1 MAHSGVIIHYDLSE
15 LPDLTPQQELTFYRA
30 LQEGLTNGLK
40 HGNSTVFEL
49 KMGRDGNQVT
59 FDLKDNGNIQ
69 DWFWTFSNGST
80 GSHDWW
86 NSYCRTE
93 ERWQRRTFAHL
104 LSTGTGERRKSRKGV
119 FTLTIPIK
127 ILIADDHPI
136 VRDGFQK
143 LLELTDGFEVIGT
156 AENGKQT
163 FRLVLLHHPDV
174 ILLDVYMPEMN
185 GLETIQDIRA
195 LHSEARILLITSHP
209 SR

>member
-1 MAHSGVIIHYDLSE
+1 M
-15 LPDLTPQQELTFYRA
+15 
-30 LQEGLTNGLK
+30 
-40 HGNSTVFEL
+40 
-49 KMGRDGNQVT
+49 
-59 FDLKDNGNIQ
+59 
-69 DWFWTFSNGST
+69 
-80 GSHDWW
+80 
-86 NSYCRTE
+86 
-93 ERWQRRTFAHL
+93 
-104 LSTGTGERRKSRKGV
+104 
-119 FTLTIPIK
+119 TIPIK

-209 SR
+209 DDELVIQALLNGAHGFLLKEWETERIVSAIQNSLKGQMVWPDVMSQSLITRLKNHQERHGNSVVNAVQQNIQTPNEEPDLSLIPWDRIPATVSKQDKKIITLIWQGCTNVEIARRLY